1 MKTFSRMSHTPFTD
15 WMLHPEKVPAVFKTT
30 KSKNDAFAAA
40 RTADQSSTNRVI
52 LRALSKDNGMDK
64 LSGHSRSELKK
75 IKFHL
80 AAPSATS
87 VKLAANFTGWE
98 KSPLDMVKSG
108 DGSWFVFVSL
118 SPGNYSYRFIVDGK
132 WRNDPH
138 SDLCELN
145 PFGSANAVVKV
156 T

>member
-1 MKTFSRMSHTPFTD
+1 MKTFSPLSHTLFAD
-15 WMLHPEKVPAVFKTT
+15 WILHPKKAPAVLKNT

-52 LRALSKDNGMDK
+52 LYALSKDNGMDK
-64 LSGHSRSELKK
+64 PSGHSRSELKK

-87 VKLAANFTGWE
+87 VKLAADFTDWE
-98 KSPLDMVKSG
+98 KFPLGMIKSG
-108 DGSWFVFVSL
+108 DGPWFIFVSL

-138 SDLCELN
+138 SDLYEPN